1 MVFNKVLYDFFKRD
15 KPTQEEKKIKWDEPT
30 QEDENDFK
38 WDKEI
43 KPKELE
49 AKISAINMVA
59 QVLHED
65 IKELVKEMKNVND
78 IASKR
83 RT

>member
-1 MVFNKVLYDFFKRD
+1 MVFNEVLHDFFKRD
-15 KPTQEEKKIKWDEPT
+15 KPT

-49 AKISAINMVA
+49 AKISAINVVA

-65 IKELVKEMKNVND
+65 INELVKELKNVND
-78 IASKR
+78 IAAKR